1 MRTAYRILRDGA
13 KMLREHAAPV
23 ETWRELDALAD
34 QLEDG
39 RNPFAMQPHA
49 DKRDVVRVS
58 ESPDD

>member
-13 KMLREHAAPV
+13 QMMREHCAPV

-34 QLEDG
+34 QLEQG
-39 RNPFAMQPHA
+39 INPFNLQPHA